1 MRRLLQQA
9 AKYALVLSVLL
20 NGCSRAFYRE
30 QADADAYSLIDQKKC
45 DPRWPLE
52 GYTIEVNP
60 LSRMYDPFNPDY
72 PPLPPDDP
80 TAHTLMH
87 CIDCK
92 KGYPC
97 WHANGD
103 TNEVENPNWVDALPL
118 NENGEVILDAAS
130 AMYLARLHSTDYQ
143 RQLEELYLSALD
155 VSFERFRFDTQF
167 FGGTDTLF
175 TATQD
180 NSRLDVSSGLQ
191 ANKLFSTGGE
201 LVVGLANSLMW
212 QFSGPNSNTVN
223 TLLDFSLLQP
233 LLRGGG
239 RDRVLER
246 LTIAERTLLANVR
259 QMERYRRGFYLEVIT
274 GRDAGQGP
282 SRRGGVF
289 GGAGLEGFTG
299 SGGGGFGT
307 LGGGNFGGTAIGLQ
321 TGAGAERAG
330 GFLGLLQDQQ
340 GIVNQRGNIAA
351 LQSSVIQLEEYFLSG
366 RIDYFQVEL
375 ARQALYNAQSLLL
388 NSELAYKQSLDDYK
402 RTLDVKQYIE
412 FDVDDELI
420 EPFQLVDT
428 AIVPIQN
435 RLTALQQAIGRDI
448 IRLLGETAAAA
459 ADNGNANARASIEWD
474 AEIEKAVR
482 SLRKYL
488 DEAREICDHVLNKN
502 VPRAREDLA
511 RLNQSLPQRLR
522 DMARLKLRF
531 EERLDVSNSTSTLI
545 ADSDGQQYDSPIPL
559 EPDRLQKLPSTLN
572 TTLNELETR
581 FRKMRQ
587 RLAEFDQEL
596 LGLPAEGRQLSG
608 EELAERISKRLIER
622 IPSELNDLAADVLGL
637 TLVQARART
646 ESVSL
651 VPVEIEWQSALEIAE
666 CNRRDWMNARAS
678 LVDSWRL
685 VQFNADNLESTL
697 DVTFDGDIST
707 VGDNPLDFRSS
718 TGRLSVGVE
727 FDAPISN
734 LAERN
739 IYRQALIE
747 YQQAL
752 RRYYTFV
759 DRITAGLRDT
769 IRTLEVNQLNFEL
782 RRAAIEVAISQ
793 VELTRFRL
801 QEPPRPGEE
810 ALLGATTARDL
821 VSALTDLL
829 TAQNDFLSVWIN
841 QEALRRTLDF
851 DMGTMQ
857 LDPSGSWIDP
867 GPLVAND
874 PTVTR
879 QATENTLHNGSPRT
893 IPAMDD
899 GGNPMPVPL
908 EQPEGTHDGILEQ
921 GSMPA
926 VNTIQRVSFNPR
938 FSAGSTVH
946 GPRRLPPVVDDAK
959 VDHAK
964 ADDAKADGTQ

>member
-1 MRRLLQQA
+1 MLDRTA
-9 AKYALVLSVLL
+9 AEADSSADGRMSIYCVLVCAVLL
-20 NGCSRAFYRE
+20 AGCNRAFYRE
-30 QADADAYSLIDQKKC
+30 QADADAYSLIRQKTC
-45 DPRWPLE
+45 NPRWPLE
-52 GYTIEVNP
+52 DYTIDVDP
-60 LSRMYDPFNPDY
+60 LSRMYDPFDPDY

-80 TAHTLMH
+80 TAHALMH

-103 TNEVENPNWVDALPL
+103 TNQVENPHWVDSLPID
-118 NENGEVILDAAS
+118 EDGAVILDADS
-130 AMYLARLHSTDYQ
+130 AMFLARLHSTDYQ

-167 FGGTDTLF
+167 FAGTDTLF
-175 TATQD
+175 TARD
-180 NSRLDVSSGLQ
+180 NFSGPDSSILDVNQGLR

-212 QFSGPNSNTVN
+212 QFSGPNNFSLQ
-223 TLLDFSLLQP
+223 LLDFSLVQP

-259 QMERYRRGFYLEVIT
+259 QMERFRRGFYLEVIT

-282 SRRGGVF
+282 NRRGGVF

-307 LGGGNFGGTAIGLQ
+307 LGGGNFTGTGIGFE

-340 GIVNQRGNIAA
+340 DIVNQRGNIAA

-366 RIDYFQVEL
+366 RIDFFQVEL
-375 ARQALYNAQSLLL
+375 ARQALYNAQSVLL
-388 NSELAYKQSLDDYK
+388 NSELAYQQSLDDYK
-402 RTLDVKQYIE
+402 RTLDVRQYIE
-412 FDVDDELI
+412 FKVNDELI
-420 EPFQLVDT
+420 EPFQLVDM

-448 IRLLGETAAAA
+448 IRLLGEAATTV
-459 ADNGNANARASIEWD
+459 ADNDNADTQADIEWNVD
-474 AEIEKAVR
+474 VEKALQ

-488 DEAREICDHVLNKN
+488 TEARDICDHVLNEN
-502 VPRAREDLA
+502 VPRARKDLV

-522 DMARLKLRF
+522 DMSLLKVRF
-531 EERLDVSNSTSTLI
+531 EQRLDVTNSTSTLI
-545 ADSDGQQYDSPIPL
+545 ADGDGQRYDSPIPL
-559 EPDRLQKLPSTLN
+559 ETDRLQKLPTTLN
-572 TTLNELETR
+572 ATLNELETR
-581 FRKMRQ
+581 FRKMLTQ
-587 RLAEFDQEL
+587 LEAFDQEITEL
-596 LGLPAEGRQLSG
+596 ATVGEQLSD
-608 EELAERISKRLIER
+608 EQLTERISKRLVER
-622 IPSELNDLAADVLGL
+622 IPSQLSDLAADVLGL

-651 VPVEIEWQSALEIAE
+651 IPVELDWQDALEIAR

-685 VQFNADNLESTL
+685 VQFNADDLESQ
-697 DVTFDGDIST
+697 
-707 VGDNPLDFRSS
+707 LDFVLAGDLTYDGNNALDLRD
-718 TGRLSVGVE
+718 TNGRISVGVA
-727 FDAPISN
+727 FDAPISR

-747 YQQAL
+747 YRQAQ
-752 RRYYTFV
+752 RRYYTFI

-769 IRTLEVNQLNFEL
+769 IRNLDMNQLNFEL

-793 VELTRFRL
+793 VELARLRL
-801 QEPPRPGEE
+801 QEPPKPNEE
-810 ALLGATTARDL
+810 AVLGATTARDL
-821 VSALTDLL
+821 VTALTDLL

-841 QEALRRTLDF
+841 QEALRRTLDY

-857 LDPSGSWIDP
+857 LDFSDNWIDP

-874 PTVTR
+874 PRVTLG
-879 QATENTLHNGSPRT
+879 AMENALE
-893 IPAMDD
+893 A
-899 GGNPMPVPL
+899 VPL
-908 EQPEGTHDGILEQ
+908 ENVPALIPNQNEAFDDGLLDQGYMPVTGGIQP
-921 GSMPA
+921 
-926 VNTIQRVSFNPR
+926 VSFHKPLPNVISGVP
-938 FSAGSTVH
+938 
-946 GPRRLPPVVDDAK
+946 PRRLPPTD
-959 VDHAK
+959 
-964 ADDAKADGTQ
+964 